1 MAATPP
7 PTVQARRE
15 ALARAVRAR
24 RTALGLTQGQ
34 VAQRVGC
41 DRQTINRVEHAQVS
55 PSLDRW
61 LLIADALEIPL
72 AELIAAAGITSDRE
86 GW

>member
-1 MAATPP
+1 MAAKPP
-7 PTVQARRE
+7 PSSTQARRE
-15 ALARAVRAR
+15 ALAHEVRAR

-41 DRQTINRVEHAQVS
+41 DRQTINRVEHALVS

-61 LLIADALEIPL
+61 LLIADALEVSL
-72 AELIAAAGITSDRE
+72 ADLIAAANLPG
-86 GW
+86 

>member
-1 MAATPP
+1 MAAKPP

-15 ALARAVRAR
+15 ALGRAVRAR
-24 RTALGLTQGQ
+24 RAALGLTQGQ
-34 VAQRVGC
+34 VAKRVGC

-61 LLIADALEIPL
+61 FALAEALEIPL
-72 AELIAAAGITSDRE
+72 TSLISAALRPGQR
-86 GW
+86 